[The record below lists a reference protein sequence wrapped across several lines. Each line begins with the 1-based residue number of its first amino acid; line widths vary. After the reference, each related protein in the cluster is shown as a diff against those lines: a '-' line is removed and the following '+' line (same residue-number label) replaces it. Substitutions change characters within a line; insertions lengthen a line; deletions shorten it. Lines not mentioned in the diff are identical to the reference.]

1 MGINSLANG
10 ILLFQRYEL
19 RSQFCELRSFLSPRF
34 YTTLFNRQIVILY
47 CPFQGYQH
55 PESVNVEQTIARLFW
70 NLAIGNSGFV
80 VPTIFILRI
89 CLQYFRIFR
98 FNGFHH
104 WFSLRSDKHYGEH
117 AHVYDTD
124 EIWGVPNEV
133 ATFGKIFDR
142 NRKRLLHR

>member
-47 CPFQGYQH
+47 CLFQGYQH
-55 PESVNVEQTIARLFW
+55 PESDNVVQTIAR

-80 VPTIFILRI
+80 VPIIFILRI
-89 CLQYFRIFR
+89 CLQYFRISR

-104 WFSLRSDKHYGEH
+104 WFPLRSDKHYGEH

-133 ATFGKIFDR
+133 STFVKIFNR
-142 NRKRLLHR
+142 NGKRLHHR